1 MPSLERITHK
11 KWTYRKKVVIAMTS
25 GSIVLVPFICGVMDG
40 EEMEKEDFR
49 VQDTSK

>member
-11 KWTYRKKVVIAMTS
+11 KWTYRKKVAVVMTS
-25 GSIVLVPFICGVMDG
+25 GNIVLVPFIRGVMNG

-49 VQDTSK
+49 VQDTVK